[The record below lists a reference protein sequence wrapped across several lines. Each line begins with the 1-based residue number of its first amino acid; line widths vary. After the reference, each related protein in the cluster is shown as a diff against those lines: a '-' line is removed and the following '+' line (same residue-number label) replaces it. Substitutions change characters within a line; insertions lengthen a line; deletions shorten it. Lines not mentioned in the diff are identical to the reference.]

1 MLMPI
6 IKRRR
11 PRSYSADWVRRD
23 EVRKDREVLADRRAS
38 ATLLM
43 LQHQVHGEPNRTSA
57 LFLKAKAGTDV
68 ALAGQLALDAGF
80 VSERLRVRQVVLRRR
95 SAPIILVIKGT
106 ISPVILRRCRLH
118 RNQ

>member
-23 EVRKDREVLADRRAS
+23 EVRELLADRRAC

-43 LQHQVHGEPNRTSA
+43 LLHQVHGEPRFDLPPHIRGGA
-57 LFLKAKAGTDV
+57 RRACYDV
-68 ALAGQLALDAGF
+68 AAAF
-80 VSERLRVRQVVLRRR
+80 TR
-95 SAPIILVIKGT
+95 
-106 ISPVILRRCRLH
+106 
-118 RNQ
+118 